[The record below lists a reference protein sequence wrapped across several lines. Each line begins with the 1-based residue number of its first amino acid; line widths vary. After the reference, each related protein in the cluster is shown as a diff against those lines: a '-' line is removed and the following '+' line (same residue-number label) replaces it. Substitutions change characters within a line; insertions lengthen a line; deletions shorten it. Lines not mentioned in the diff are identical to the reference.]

1 MRITIK
7 KCPKKPPKY
16 AMGGPIPTPIDNTKV
31 VKNLDPFSEFENILE
46 KNTYGYA
53 TKKIGV
59 DPVLDSIMVENGAPS
74 IDTTPLNRAY
84 YTARNNTIHI
94 GNNKYI
100 SQGDNI
106 LAELSHSKQF
116 KPLLTTRR
124 DSSSA
129 TEADK
134 RKTLDLLTK
143 IDAQI
148 RLEKDN
154 LHYVPGSNY
163 DSVGDSLSYVTP
175 GTLEHDAHSV
185 IQPKI
190 IQEYK
195 DRYGRYASADFEK
208 SLLEFKMRNITP
220 SPALIPNSA
229 FINNNHLKIND
240 KVVSSKPRRL
250 EQGGPIDPKSLEG
263 DIIAKILLNR
273 NQSLN
278 TVQRLVRPNNYPE
291 LVNNDGSISTHLMEY
306 FHDGPNAQ
314 AYMSPTLFYDNEGV
328 PALTRIPNTGEE
340 IIRVPN
346 NYVEYISSQGY
357 KRAVPDL
364 KQSIPDT
371 ESTLTDAMKIK
382 IKSSPRKMALGGTIG
397 DPRVITDGIDKIYDY
412 KVENG
417 FLYAKRKDGG
427 DWMDLQK
434 LLPDNKYNQ
443 AVATIQKQYPDI
455 LDKEQFDVPAI
466 TAPSLGSSPV
476 VSSINPAQPTLPT
489 DIKPIVSTK
498 DYGSPMDPTTG
509 RPLGEQGDAVDAL
522 SMLSG
527 ELDSLS
533 TDNESNYAAALK
545 EKEDIFRRKN
555 RLNVG
560 STIVNSLKGVQDT
573 YVEPAVANTSLI
585 PAQFRRTPV
594 SIVEQQAAQL
604 RSQVAAAGREMLAA
618 GAKPS
623 DVSAYLAQLQGRATD
638 AESQLRFNFYNNNEN
653 LDRGR
658 AAATRAA
665 IDSNTAARVAAE
677 EKVRTNQNQ
686 LLSQGVS
693 NIDNL
698 LKNRDKLITDEF
710 TYGRGATSE
719 YFKNK
724 MDILQNKLNLSSNKQ
739 ISEMSKEDMARQLK
753 YLQEALKKNTI
764 K

>member
-1 MRITIK
+1 MIVTIK
-7 KCPKKPPKY
+7 K
-16 AMGGPIPTPIDNTKV
+16 
-31 VKNLDPFSEFENILE
+31 
-46 KNTYGYA
+46 
-53 TKKIGV
+53 
-59 DPVLDSIMVENGAPS
+59 APS
-74 IDTTPLNRAY
+74 
-84 YTARNNTIHI
+84 
-94 GNNKYI
+94 
-100 SQGDNI
+100 
-106 LAELSHSKQF
+106 
-116 KPLLTTRR
+116 
-124 DSSSA
+124 
-129 TEADK
+129 
-134 RKTLDLLTK
+134 
-143 IDAQI
+143 
-148 RLEKDN
+148 
-154 LHYVPGSNY
+154 
-163 DSVGDSLSYVTP
+163 
-175 GTLEHDAHSV
+175 
-185 IQPKI
+185 
-190 IQEYK
+190 
-195 DRYGRYASADFEK
+195 
-208 SLLEFKMRNITP
+208 
-220 SPALIPNSA
+220 
-229 FINNNHLKIND
+229 
-240 KVVSSKPRRL
+240 
-250 EQGGPIDPKSLEG
+250 
-263 DIIAKILLNR
+263 
-273 NQSLN
+273 
-278 TVQRLVRPNNYPE
+278 
-291 LVNNDGSISTHLMEY
+291 
-306 FHDGPNAQ
+306 
-314 AYMSPTLFYDNEGV
+314 
-328 PALTRIPNTGEE
+328 
-340 IIRVPN
+340 
-346 NYVEYISSQGY
+346 
-357 KRAVPDL
+357 
-364 KQSIPDT
+364 T
-371 ESTLTDAMKIK
+371 ESPI
-382 IKSSPRKMALGGTIG
+382 KMALGG

-434 LLPDNKYNQ
+434 LLPDNRYNQ

-455 LDKEQFDVPAI
+455 LDKEQFDVSALA
-466 TAPSLGSSPV
+466 APSLGSSPV
-476 VSSINPAQPTLPT
+476 VSNTQPTLPT

-498 DYGSPMDPTTG
+498 DYGSPMDHTTG
-509 RPLGEQGDAVDAL
+509 RSLGEQGDAVDAL

-739 ISEMSKEDMARQLK
+739 IYEMSKEDMARQLK